1 MKLLLAAALIL
12 GGLFIWAM
20 MQFTSLGYHGWGII
34 LGPVAVLFGLLV
46 ATDKSDGHGR

>member
-20 MQFTSLGYHGWGII
+20 MQFTSLGYHGWGVI
-34 LGPVAVLFGLLV
+34 LGPVAVLSGVLV
-46 ATDKSDGHGR
+46 ATDKSKPNGR